1 MADKTALRPCQE
13 VARAIAEALAA
24 MDNQPSDELIL
35 KRNYIERLK
44 REKNPDAIVAELPQL
59 ANCDYQA
66 IPEDDIVRLH
76 WWGIFHDK
84 PKVGYF
90 CLRIKCPGGIVKPA
104 QLRGVGELSVRY
116 GQNYV
121 ELTTRQNFQ
130 LHHVHL
136 TQLPEVFDRI
146 HALGLTTK
154 GGCGD
159 TVRNITGCPVAGL
172 DPHELFDPTPIL
184 LGGGAA
190 V

>member
-13 VARAIAEALAA
+13 IARAIAEALAA
-24 MDNQPSDELIL
+24 MDNQPSDELVL

-44 REKNPDAIVAELPQL
+44 REKNPEAIVAELPQL

-104 QLRGVGELSVRY
+104 RVCSKMVL
-116 GQNYV
+116 
-121 ELTTRQNFQ
+121 
-130 LHHVHL
+130 
-136 TQLPEVFDRI
+136 
-146 HALGLTTK
+146 
-154 GGCGD
+154 
-159 TVRNITGCPVAGL
+159 
-172 DPHELFDPTPIL
+172 
-184 LGGGAA
+184 
-190 V
+190 